1 MAVEKI
7 VKIIGG
13 KCWVEIVL
21 FLTCPPTQDHRWQKY
36 NKVKFD
42 FTSSTEC
49 SSTELRHFPSRLN
62 PTMYV
67 VCVVLVTWTLS
78 NLQVFRP
85 LESDI
90 FGWQKSES
98 IKMLASFETIG
109 PADQTPDVISHL
121 VQRLQK
127 VDSRALQFV
136 SMLHWRLEELHCV
149 VHFEYLTSNHCTV

>member
-85 LESDI
+85 SESDI

-98 IKMLASFETIG
+98 IKMLASFERSSR
-109 PADQTPDVISHL
+109 P
-121 VQRLQK
+121 
-127 VDSRALQFV
+127 DSRCYFTSCSAFTKSWFTSIAICQHAPLKTWRAALCGSF
-136 SMLHWRLEELHCV
+136 WI
-149 VHFEYLTSNHCTV
+149 SNQ